1 MRRGPGGCGVLHR
14 RENGMRIG
22 TGRSR
27 TQSRIVVCAS
37 CVPEAPA
44 RGPRPGS
51 IRGVHGARR
60 ETHAP
65 ARGAAGARRGARMHR
80 MCMCMLH
87 KENSST

>member
-1 MRRGPGGCGVLHR
+1 MLHR

-60 ETHAP
+60 ETRPGPRGGAARRAHAP
-65 ARGAAGARRGARMHR
+65 HVHVHVAQG
-80 MCMCMLH
+80 
-87 KENSST
+87 E